1 MGSLEG
7 NVVSVFVGAGGT
19 LGKCSESRLEFAFDG
34 IVGDRHKRLT
44 RKAWELTDKQPGG
57 TERRKQAPMVAAV
70 AQEDLDQVSE
80 ELSLNAPLSAG
91 DVAVNLS
98 ILGVA
103 DFSKLPRGTTL
114 AFEGGVVLMV
124 EEYNPPCARMSKY
137 LSETLT
143 TASGDPLADDAFIA
157 ASKFSRGPG
166 GRRGSTRIRVARER
180 VTVHPERLAKWLRK

>member
-7 NVVSVFVGAGGT
+7 SVVSVFVGAGGT
-19 LGKCSESRLEFAFDG
+19 LGKCSKSRLEFAFDG
-34 IVGDRHKRLT
+34 IVGDRHRGLT

-57 TERRKQAPMVAAV
+57 TERRNERQWSAV

-80 ELSLNAPLSAG
+80 ELSLNTPLSAG
-91 DVAVNLS
+91 DVAANLS
-98 ILGVA
+98 ISGVA
-103 DFSKLPRGTTL
+103 DFSRLPRGTTL

-157 ASKFSRGPG
+157 ASKFSRGLVGVVEVPG
-166 GRRGSTRIRVARER
+166 FVSPGER
-180 VTVHPERLAKWLRK
+180 VTVHPERLAKWLRN